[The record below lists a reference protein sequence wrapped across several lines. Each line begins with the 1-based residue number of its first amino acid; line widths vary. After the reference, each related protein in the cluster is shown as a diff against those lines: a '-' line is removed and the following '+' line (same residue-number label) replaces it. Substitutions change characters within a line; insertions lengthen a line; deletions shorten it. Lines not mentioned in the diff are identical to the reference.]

1 MKTTA
6 IPKLKGCLSALLVA
20 ASFMHAPLMADQSS
34 ITEADGQSCLG
45 DDKSRKQTKDV
56 ALQDAKRLALEYAG
70 SYLESETVVENFQLK
85 SDLIKAFKSAEVKVI
100 EILEE
105 TWIEGDCFTIR
116 IKAEVIPNKEVMDT
130 VDTTLLL
137 GDPRAPLN
145 VKITTNKDSYQTGDN
160 MRIYLQGNKPFYAR
174 LIYVDADKNNIQ
186 ILPNQHRSDNYF
198 AGVTVFEV
206 PERKDQFVMKVGSP
220 YGQESLTL
228 YASTA
233 PLGNLS
239 VTPVNADVY
248 LVQDAAPEIAR
259 RTRGISLTKTTKADK
274 EKAKAVAEFAESTV
288 KITTAVGS

>member
-1 MKTTA
+1 MQNSIRIIIFSLATM
-6 IPKLKGCLSALLVA
+6 ALTV
-20 ASFMHAPLMADQSS
+20 SSPLWADQSS

-45 DDKSRKQTKDV
+45 DDKSRKQTQDV
-56 ALQDAKRLALEYAG
+56 ALQDAKRLAIEYAG

-105 TWIEGDCFTIR
+105 SWVEGDCFTIR
-116 IKAEVIPNKEVMDT
+116 IKAEVIPSKAVMQT
-130 VDTTLLL
+130 VDTSLML
-137 GDPRAPLN
+137 GDPRAPLT
-145 VKITTNKDSYQTGDN
+145 VKITTDKDNYETGDN

-174 LIYVDADKNNIQ
+174 LIYVDADRNNIQ

-198 AGVTVFEV
+198 AGVTIFEV

-220 YGQESLTL
+220 YGKESLTL

-233 PLGNLS
+233 PLGALS
-239 VTPVNADVY
+239 VTAANADVY

-259 RTRGISLTKTTKADK
+259 RTRGISLTKATTQDAKQ
-274 EKAKAVAEFAESTV
+274 AKAVAEFSEATV
-288 KITTAVGS
+288 QITTSTGS

>member
-1 MKTTA
+1 MQNTTR
-6 IPKLKGCLSALLVA
+6 ALLFSLVTL
-20 ASFMHAPLMADQSS
+20 ASFITLPAAAEQSS

-116 IKAEVIPNKEVMDT
+116 IKAEVIPSKAVMDT

-145 VKITTNKDSYQTGDN
+145 VKLSTDKDNYETGDN

-174 LIYVDADKNNIQ
+174 LIYVDADGNNIQ

-198 AGVTVFEV
+198 AGVTIFEV

-220 YGQESLTL
+220 YGKESLTL

-233 PLGNLS
+233 PLGTLS
-239 VTPVNADVY
+239 VTAANADVY

-259 RTRGISLTKTTKADK
+259 RTRGISLTKSTKEDE
-274 EKAKAVAEFAESTV
+274 EKAKAVAEFAEATV
-288 KITTAVGS
+288 EITTSAGS

>member
-1 MKTTA
+1 MQNTIRTIMFSLA
-6 IPKLKGCLSALLVA
+6 TMALTV
-20 ASFMHAPLMADQSS
+20 SSPLLADQSS

-45 DDKSRKQTKDV
+45 DDKSRKQTQNV

-105 TWIEGDCFTIR
+105 SWVEGDCYTIR
-116 IKAEVIPNKEVMDT
+116 IKAEVIPSKGVMKT
-130 VDTTLLL
+130 IDTTMML

-145 VKITTNKDSYQTGDN
+145 VKITTNKDSYETGDN

-174 LIYVDADKNNIQ
+174 LIYVDADSNNIQ

-198 AGVTVFEV
+198 AGVTIFEV
-206 PERKDQFVMKVGSP
+206 PERKDQFVMKVGAP
-220 YGQESLTL
+220 YGKESLTL

-233 PLGNLS
+233 PLGTLS
-239 VTPVNADVY
+239 ITAANADVY

-259 RTRGISLTKTTKADK
+259 RTRGISLTKVTQEDVKQ
-274 EKAKAVAEFAESTV
+274 AKSVAEFSEATV
-288 KITTAVGS
+288 QITTSTGS

>member
-1 MKTTA
+1 MQNITRA
-6 IPKLKGCLSALLVA
+6 IIFTFATMAIGVCQSLL
-20 ASFMHAPLMADQSS
+20 ADQSS

-105 TWIEGDCFTIR
+105 SWIEGDCFTIR
-116 IKAEVIPNKEVMDT
+116 IKAEVVPSKEVMKT
-130 VDTTLLL
+130 VDSNQML

-145 VKITTNKDSYQTGDN
+145 VKITTDKESYKTGDN

-174 LIYVDADKNNIQ
+174 LIYVDADRNNIQ

-198 AGVTVFEV
+198 AGVTIFEV
-206 PERKDQFVMKVGSP
+206 PERKDQFVMKVGAP
-220 YGQESLTL
+220 YGKESLTL

-239 VTPVNADVY
+239 ITAANSDVY

-259 RTRGISLTKTTKADK
+259 RTRGISLTKATEADAK
-274 EKAKAVAEFAESTV
+274 QAKAVAEFAESTIE
-288 KITTAVGS
+288 ITTSVGS